1 MNTPVSRLREEAF
14 AALEG
19 NDAERAWQLASNLA
33 SADADNYQSR
43 QLAGATALDALHP
56 VEAIQHFTA
65 ASRLSRR
72 PDLTAAAFA
81 GIGRAHLLLEDAQQA
96 EAAFRRALSLAVEF
110 PPALAGLAES
120 LGQQGR
126 HEEAEQA
133 ARRALELGMD
143 NTSVHLALTHAL
155 MGMDRLDEA
164 EASLARARALD
175 PEHPA
180 VRFAAGGLA
189 KFRGRLDEARQI
201 YSEVLEAFPDYPGY
215 GQLAALRSYSA
226 GDPEIEALEQRLAQL
241 PQDGELAAR
250 VDLHFALAKMYDDAG
265 LPDKASPHLR
275 AGNDLE
281 RERMRYDVEAAEK
294 RMQRFTELFT
304 REHITRLG
312 DEAGMRN
319 LQPIF
324 VVSLPRS
331 GSTLTEQ
338 MLASHSQIRG
348 GGELRH
354 FSQVATALGYR
365 WGARSDFPD
374 IDPTDARNDL
384 REAAREYASLTA
396 SLRLVN
402 PRFTDKSLGNFF
414 YIGLI
419 RMMLPD
425 AQVVYVRRH
434 PLATAFGLYRQQ
446 MGRGTGYSSDL
457 DQIVRYFRAHTA
469 LMDHWRRTIPEAFIE
484 VQYEALV
491 CEPERELRRIFDY
504 LGLEFEPQTLEY
516 YRLDRPVRTISLAQI
531 REPLNRR
538 GLARHESYRELLQPV
553 AEELAG
559 EIAAYETELSAAGI
573 DLHAGDA

>member
-1 MNTPVSRLREEAF
+1 MNIPVTRLREQAF

-33 SADADNYQSR
+33 SADSDNYESH

-56 VEAIQHFTA
+56 VEAIRHFTA
-65 ASRLSRR
+65 ASRLTRR
-72 PDLTAAAFA
+72 SDLGAAAFT
-81 GIGRAHLLLEDAQQA
+81 GIGRGHLLLEDAQQA
-96 EAAFRRALSLAVEF
+96 EAAFRRALSLAVDF
-110 PPALAGLAES
+110 PPALAGLAEA

-133 ARRALELGMD
+133 ARRALDLGMEV
-143 NTSVHLALTHAL
+143 TSVHLALTHAL

-164 EASLARARALD
+164 EASLARARALE

-189 KFRGRLDEARQI
+189 KFRGRLDEAKKI
-201 YSEVLEAFPDYPGY
+201 YSEVLEQFPDYPGY
-215 GQLAALRSYSA
+215 GQLAALQTYGA
-226 GDPEIEALEQRLAQL
+226 EDPELDILEQRLARL
-241 PQDGELAAR
+241 PGDGELAAR

-265 LPDKASPHLR
+265 LPDKAAPHLR
-275 AGNDLE
+275 AANDLE
-281 RERMRYDVEAAEK
+281 RDRMRYDVEAAEK
-294 RMQRFTELFT
+294 RMQHFTEMFT

-312 DEAGMRN
+312 EEAGMRN

-354 FSQVATALGYR
+354 FSHVATALGYR
-365 WGARSDFPD
+365 WGERSDFPD
-374 IDPTDARNDL
+374 IDPADARNDL
-384 REAAREYASLTA
+384 REAAREYASQTA
-396 SLRLVN
+396 PLRLAH

-425 AQVVYVRRH
+425 AHIVYVRRH

-457 DQIVRYFRAHTA
+457 HQIARYYRAHAT
-469 LMDHWRRTIPEAFIE
+469 LMEHWRKTIPEAFIE

-504 LGLEFEPQTLEY
+504 LGLEFEPRTLEY
-516 YRLDRPVRTISLAQI
+516 YRLDRPVRTMSLAQV

-538 GLARHESYRELLQPV
+538 GLTRHEQYGELLQPV
-553 AEELAG
+553 ATELAE
-559 EIAAYETELSAAGI
+559 EIAAYEAELAAAGI
-573 DLHAGDA
+573 DLHADSD

>member
-1 MNTPVSRLREEAF
+1 MNTPVSRLRQQAF
-14 AALEG
+14 EALEG
-19 NDAERAWQLASNLA
+19 TDAERAWQLASSLA
-33 SADADNYQSR
+33 NADSDNYESR

-56 VEAIQHFTA
+56 HEAIAHFVA
-65 ASRLSRR
+65 ASRLAQR
-72 PDLTAAAFA
+72 PDLAAAA
-81 GIGRAHLLLEDAQQA
+81 ITGIGRAHLLLEDALQA
-96 EAAFRRALSLAVEF
+96 EAAFRRALSLSVEF
-110 PPALAGLAES
+110 PPAVAGLAEA

-133 ARRALELGMD
+133 ARRALELGVD
-143 NTSVHLALTHAL
+143 ITSVHLALTHAL
-155 MGMDRLDEA
+155 MGLDRLDEA
-164 EASLARARALD
+164 EAALRRARELE

-189 KFRGRLDEARQI
+189 KFRGQLDEARRI
-201 YSEVLEAFPDYPGY
+201 YGEVLEAFPDYPGF
-215 GQLAALRSYSA
+215 GQLAALKAYSA
-226 GDPEIEALEQRLAQL
+226 EDPELDALEQRLAEL
-241 PQDGELAAR
+241 PEDGELAAR

-265 LPDKASPHLR
+265 QPGKAIPHLR
-275 AGNDLE
+275 AGNEMEKERIRYDLE
-281 RERMRYDVEAAEK
+281 AAEERMR
-294 RMQRFTELFT
+294 RFARLFT
-304 REHITRLG
+304 RERITRLG
-312 DEAGMRN
+312 EEAGMRS

-354 FSQVATALGYR
+354 FTQVANALGLR
-365 WGARSDFPD
+365 WGSRSDFPD
-374 IDPTDARNDL
+374 VDPDDARNDL
-384 REAAREYASLTA
+384 REAAQEYASLTA
-396 SLRLVN
+396 SLRLMH
-402 PRFTDKSLGNFF
+402 PRFTDKSLSNFF

-425 AQVVYVRRH
+425 AHIVYVRRH

-457 DQIVRYFRAHTA
+457 GQIVRYYRAHSA
-469 LMDHWRRTIPEAFIE
+469 LMEHWRQAVPEAFIE

-504 LGLEFEPQTLEY
+504 LGLEFEPQCLEY
-516 YRLDRPVRTISLAQI
+516 YSLDRPVRTISLAQV

-538 GLARHESYRELLQPV
+538 GLTRHESYRDLLQPV
-553 AEELAG
+553 ATELAE
-559 EIAAYETELSAAGI
+559 EIAAYEAELSAAGV
-573 DLHAGDA
+573 DLAAGGD

>member
-1 MNTPVSRLREEAF
+1 MNTPVSQLRQQAF
-14 AALEG
+14 EALEG
-19 NDAERAWQLASNLA
+19 TDAERAWQLASRLA
-33 SADADNYQSR
+33 ASDADNYESR

-56 VEAIQHFTA
+56 VEAITHFVA
-65 ASRLSRR
+65 ASRLAQR
-72 PDLTAAAFA
+72 PDLTAAAIT
-81 GIGRAHLLLEDAQQA
+81 GIGRAHLLLEDALQA
-96 EAAFRRALSLAVEF
+96 EAAFRRALSLRVEF
-110 PPALAGLAES
+110 PPALAGLAEA

-133 ARRALELGMD
+133 ARRALELGVD
-143 NTSVHLALTHAL
+143 ITSVHLALTHAL
-155 MGMDRLDEA
+155 MGLDRLDEA
-164 EASLARARALD
+164 EATLRRARELD

-189 KFRGRLDEARQI
+189 KFRGQLDEARRI
-201 YSEVLEAFPDYPGY
+201 YGEVLEAFPDYPGY
-215 GQLAALRSYSA
+215 GQLAALKTYGA
-226 GDPEIEALEQRLAQL
+226 EDPELEALEQRLARL
-241 PQDGELAAR
+241 PGDGDFAAR

-265 LPDKASPHLR
+265 LPGKAIPHLR
-275 AGNDLE
+275 AGNE
-281 RERMRYDVEAAEK
+281 METARMRYDVEAAEE
-294 RMQRFTELFT
+294 RMRRFARLFT
-304 REHITRLG
+304 RERVTRLG
-312 DEAGMRN
+312 EEAGMRS

-354 FSQVATALGYR
+354 FTQVANALGLR
-365 WGARSDFPD
+365 WGSRSDFPD
-374 IDPTDARNDL
+374 VDPDDARNDL

-396 SLRLVN
+396 SLRLVH
-402 PRFTDKSLGNFF
+402 PRFTDKSLSNFF

-425 AQVVYVRRH
+425 AHIVYVRRH

-457 DQIVRYFRAHTA
+457 GQIVRYYRAHAA
-469 LMDHWRRTIPEAFIE
+469 LMQHWRETVPEAFIE

-504 LGLEFEPQTLEY
+504 LGLEFEPQCLEY
-516 YRLDRPVRTISLAQI
+516 YSLDRPVRTISLAQV

-538 GLARHESYRELLQPV
+538 GLTRHESYSELLQPV
-553 AEELAG
+553 ATELAE
-559 EIAAYETELSAAGI
+559 EIAAYEAELAAAGI
-573 DLHAGDA
+573 DLAAGGD